1 MDILQSG
8 LLRAKRRFFGKCHQN
23 GQRQMQNSRRE
34 QVQNWIENNILSNN
48 NVRQLLWDVAQ
59 TEGGDE
65 VDDLSLVLL
74 SPGLRTIE
82 ILADGGMS
90 GAGTPGKLSDR
101 MILPQDGEW
110 RIRRRSINILEVKE
124 LFVKGCE

>member
-1 MDILQSG
+1 
-8 LLRAKRRFFGKCHQN
+8 
-23 GQRQMQNSRRE
+23 MQNSRRE